1 MRGSMV
7 VLVGLVAVMSWGF
20 APPVGGPTT
29 STWTDLGSGLAGG
42 TGIPQLVGSGGLSA
56 GDPFFVLILSN
67 AKPQAPAML
76 YFTLSN
82 QHLIPQPFKC
92 GALYPV
98 PGFKLL
104 LFTSGGGGISL
115 SMVNHPVVP
124 SSSMYF
130 QYAIVDPAAVCG
142 VSLSN
147 ALRMD
152 TV

>member
-1 MRGSMV
+1 MR
-7 VLVGLVAVMSWGF
+7 LILVAFVAVLSWSF
-20 APPVGGPTT
+20 APVGGPTT
-29 STWTDLGSGLAGG
+29 STWTNLGSGLAGA
-42 TGIPQLVGSGGLSA
+42 TGIPQLVGSGGLSV

-76 YFTLSN
+76 FFKLSN
-82 QHLIPQPFKC
+82 QHVTAQPFKC

-104 LFTSGGGGISL
+104 LFTSDNGGIAL
-115 SMVNHPVVP
+115 SMVEHPVVP
-124 SSSMYF
+124 NSTLYF
-130 QYAIVDPAAVCG
+130 QYVIVDPAGICG

-147 ALRMD
+147 AVRMD

>member
-20 APPVGGPTT
+20 APPIGGPTT

-76 YFTLSN
+76 FFKLST
-82 QHLIPQPFKC
+82 QPVTPLPFKC

-98 PGFKLL
+98 PGLKLL

-115 SMVNHPVVP
+115 SLVQHPVVADT
-124 SSSMYF
+124 SMYF

>member
-1 MRGSMV
+1 MV
-7 VLVGLVAVMSWGF
+7 VVLLVALISWSF
-20 APPVGGPTT
+20 APAGGPTT
-29 STWTDLGSGLAGG
+29 STWTDLGSGLAGA
-42 TGIPQLVGSGGLSA
+42 TGIPQLIGSGGLSA

-67 AKPQAPAML
+67 AKRQAPAML
-76 YFTLSN
+76 FYRLST
-82 QHLIPQPFKC
+82 QPVTPLPFKC

-115 SMVNHPVVP
+115 SLVAHPVVANT
-124 SSSMYF
+124 SMYF
-130 QYAIVDPAAVCG
+130 QYAIVDSAALCG

>member
-76 YFTLSN
+76 FFKLST
-82 QHLIPQPFKC
+82 QPVTPLPFKC

-98 PGFKLL
+98 PGLKLL

-115 SMVNHPVVP
+115 SLVQHPVVADT
-124 SSSMYF
+124 SMYF